1 MLQKSSQG
9 VFAAQAAEPEASCMN
24 NCKDADRGDNSAHC
38 PHCNKLE
45 SPLET
50 AANLCSQS
58 TNLFE
63 TKIISFVVN
72 EDQFF

>member
-1 MLQKSSQG
+1 
-9 VFAAQAAEPEASCMN
+9 MN

-63 TKIISFVVN
+63 TKIISFMVN